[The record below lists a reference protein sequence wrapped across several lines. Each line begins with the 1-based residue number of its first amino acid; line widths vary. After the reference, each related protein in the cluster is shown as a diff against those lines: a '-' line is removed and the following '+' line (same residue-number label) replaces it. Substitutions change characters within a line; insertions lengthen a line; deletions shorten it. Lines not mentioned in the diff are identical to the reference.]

1 MNTREVAEQL
11 QVTPRE
17 LRKFLRA
24 DPEFANAG
32 CGGKYTFELND
43 MPRLRKR
50 YRAYRNGD
58 LKKSL
63 PVVKKIAPKKA
74 TSNSAFENLIVAGMP
89 ITIVRVPR
97 LSEKQRAQ
105 RDIINAAREA
115 RLFEAMRAVG
125 L

>member
-1 MNTREVAEQL
+1 MDTREVAENL
-11 QVTPRE
+11 NVTARE

-24 DPEFANAG
+24 DPEFMNAG
-32 CGGKYTFELND
+32 CGGKYTFELSD

-50 YRAYRNGD
+50 YRAYKNGE
-58 LKKSL
+58 LKKL
-63 PVVKKIAPKKA
+63 TPVVKRSVKKPSVTSEFDKIVE
-74 TSNSAFENLIVAGMP
+74 SGMP
-89 ITIVRVPR
+89 ITIARVHK
-97 LSEKQRAQ
+97 LGEKQRRQ